1 MFPGAAEGDEE
12 DLVGDE
18 VKRVESCEWSTDQ
31 EGNVDGE
38 AGGRLRPE
46 SLQHMTR
53 WAPWSLDKEET
64 VHTYDEDL

>member
-31 EGNVDGE
+31 EGTVDGE
-38 AGGRLRPE
+38 AGGRLRSE

-53 WAPWSLDKEET
+53 WALECSL
-64 VHTYDEDL
+64 VP